1 MAELLMEKSVEQ
13 YLRQVEHALVAPR
26 AIREG
31 LIESLRGDIWDYLEA
46 HPGADLD
53 ELCAHFGTPQKI
65 ADETLAALPPAT
77 LRGYVRRHAWARAL
91 LILLVVVILGAG
103 LTWAI
108 ERIFY
113 AANGNPIVIIE
124 KPEIVSSIPESAAN
138 DTGWVWEKEP

>member
-1 MAELLMEKSVEQ
+1 MADLLMEKSVEQ

-26 AIREG
+26 AHPAG
-31 LIESLRGDIWDYLEA
+31 QKKSHPGAQTHKQDTT
-46 HPGADLD
+46 PGADLD
-53 ELCAHFGTPQKI
+53 VHRAHFVTPQKI